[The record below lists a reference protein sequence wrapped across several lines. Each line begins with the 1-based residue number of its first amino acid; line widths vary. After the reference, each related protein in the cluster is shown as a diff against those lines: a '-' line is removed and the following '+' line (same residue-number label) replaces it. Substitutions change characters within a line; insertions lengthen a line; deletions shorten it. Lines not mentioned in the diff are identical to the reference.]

1 MVRYILK
8 RGLGNKKEAFDS
20 AAGLSIERALE
31 NYNPAIDVGSC
42 LILSG
47 GNVKKCDY
55 KPLDGDIIY
64 IRELPGGITAAII
77 IGALAVTLAVAGAVT
92 MGVMTAKQKQ
102 QMADIEDKQKK
113 AARNSGEKPD
123 AAPFIKGA
131 NNQSATGQT
140 FPYIIGRTLM
150 TPYKLCSPHYE
161 IKGAGGKEQFY
172 HICLEAGFSPLVIKK
187 VMLGNTTIK
196 TLTGEGAANRVYDFD
211 DCVYY
216 NTQNKIEI
224 AQGGADFSTL
234 PLNKKIVCTLV
245 QKEIPHAY
253 GISYNESDEDYNAY
267 RAGIV
272 QELPDNAMA
281 VEVCIQFDGIRWM
294 DSKGDWRPMDVDI
307 KPEWCY
313 TDERNPTWKPLGE
326 FIHTGGDEG
335 GAKNHFHG
343 WSGKTSRFILK
354 KTFSSAESYGRKI
367 SVRLIRETAKASQDQ
382 STCNF
387 LYCNTACYDV
397 EKSTKDELVA
407 ADVLEER
414 EKGLCTRLGLR
425 IKADANTQD
434 NLDSISIIVQGVA
447 RVWDGDKWSD
457 DKRETCNLA
466 AWVLEVLTSDTHPA
480 SRYNL
485 DEIDLEAF
493 GEWYEFCERQ
503 GFEANGVIDKGEKKS
518 NILSTLCTNG
528 CGTLIYDEMTG
539 KLSVAIDSGDSNPIA
554 LLNADTVINIQSTK
568 KFSRVA
574 DGVRVKFVNRDA
586 DYSVDTILVMADGGK
601 YNPYNDT
608 LTEQTLKYVTSASH
622 AYKIA
627 WKDIAT
633 LRARPRTVTVKVG
646 LEGAY
651 YPLYGKVELQHRTT
665 RTGLGSGEV
674 AEVRLSSLGYLD
686 ALIVKA
692 GRIGVKE
699 GDGVTYGLPLMA
711 RDGSF
716 LSYLTGEVAAV
727 KGDYITFNKILDGGE
742 RVRSSSKTLPHEG
755 DFLSIG
761 TLTSDGGWVNTYNT
775 MTIVSTEA
783 TDSGYN
789 LTLQDYNPSIYT
801 FGGVIPT
808 FKSNV
813 TKRPDS
819 HIIEQ
824 KPLDIGEV
832 YEKISDSV
840 KKLGS
845 GSASAQEALNVAVH
859 GIHFTPNHTVEDMS
873 ICMDELIQK
882 IDEVRKEAVDGIEI
896 SENKIMVILEDPRKG
911 LVYMLEMTAGGL
923 KSIAKAVTG
932 SSDYDTAVSAI
943 TQWAEGVTA
952 EVTDSDG
959 RGGLLAAL
967 SITKD
972 GIINAVA
979 GGGSEGEMSLSL
991 TLPALLTTARA
1002 MELVAEL
1009 GDDAG
1014 LLNRVYGLTD
1024 LKDDNGGN
1032 YWTIKKNAN
1041 KNDIKELSDV
1051 LREHGLLSSNI
1062 LLKANQ
1068 IEVSGDTVFNGS
1080 GSINGRLSGIKGD
1093 IYQSLMT
1100 NPAHPEIVD
1109 ESQSIISGGYIKTCL
1124 IDAFQI
1130 AAQNLILNVTANNGT
1145 RLYSIDYEDYINSQ
1159 IAGTNADGTPKYKEG
1174 GFLISTNYT
1183 RGLRRNVT
1191 MTAQMEVVTAEC
1203 NPANWVP
1210 TGCKRTPHSWN
1221 ASTNK
1226 VEYYDVSTVTLSWG
1240 GSVPMSTSSV
1250 TVPPGGA
1257 TTKFYLPEYPFIY
1270 INGVRHEL
1278 LYTELAV
1285 IGCDMYANATG
1296 YYSKDYDLWI
1306 NWVFSDG
1313 QSYPFRWNKDNGGG
1327 MHLYKSSDPVEVHY
1341 GYMTSNGTTTFLQS
1355 KYSPGAGV
1363 LIETTGDAHFMRTV
1377 EIGGDCNIEGRNTN
1391 IYQPTL
1397 LDGFTTNGCLFKPL
1411 VSFSIGWSGS
1421 NISTYVKSELVASI
1435 VKSEKYTLRGLENY
1449 QYQVNLT
1456 TRIAVPYVTRNSKK
1470 YLRLNAM
1477 SMNVDAD
1484 TVGSYAANYYK
1495 VFRIYEAITDCSSIM
1510 GYSFVTGQSLAII
1523 DKFTI
1528 SFNWN
1533 GDHYQPTMAHCMVF
1547 IQ

>member
-196 TLTGEGAANRVYDFD
+196 TLTGEGAASRVYDFD

-568 KFSRVA
+568 KFLRVA

-601 YNPYNDT
+601 YDPYNDT

-775 MTIVSTEA
+775 MTIISTEA

-1032 YWTIKKNAN
+1032 YWTIKKSAN

-1093 IYQSLMT
+1093 IYQNLMT

-1109 ESQSIISGGYIKTCL
+1109 ESQTIIAGGYIKTSL

-1130 AAQNLILNVTANNGT
+1130 AAQNLILNVTANDGT
-1145 RLYSIDYEDYINSQ
+1145 RLYSADYEDYINSQ
-1159 IAGTNADGTPKYKEG
+1159 IAGTNADGTPKYKKG

-1183 RGLRRNVT
+1183 RGYRRKVT
-1191 MTAQMEVVTAEC
+1191 MVAQKEVFEKIGS
-1203 NPANWVP
+1203 ANKVYRIKPGSGEFNLTTLSTGDLIRTESGPEYNGKVKIYRMYSSSDWPIVYIGGTGADNKYEYISGTYKQEDFDYSGRIATVVLELRQGSTQLTRTFYRANITKKSSRYP
-1210 TGCKRTPHSWN
+1210 TGDT
-1221 ASTNK
+1221 TNDNSAIIRAK
-1226 VEYYDVSTVTLSWG
+1226 W
-1240 GSVPMSTSSV
+1240 TSS
-1250 TVPPGGA
+1250 GA
-1257 TTKFYLPEYPFIY
+1257 E
-1270 INGVRHEL
+1270 
-1278 LYTELAV
+1278 
-1285 IGCDMYANATG
+1285 
-1296 YYSKDYDLWI
+1296 
-1306 NWVFSDG
+1306 
-1313 QSYPFRWNKDNGGG
+1313 
-1327 MHLYKSSDPVEVHY
+1327 
-1341 GYMTSNGTTTFLQS
+1341 TFLQS
-1355 KYSPGAGV
+1355 KYTPGTGV

-1377 EIGGDCNIEGRNTN
+1377 EIGGDCNIEGKNTN

-1421 NISTYVKSELVASI
+1421 NISTYASSELVVSI
-1435 VKSEKYTLRGLENY
+1435 VKSKKYTWRGSENY
-1449 QYQVNLT
+1449 QYQVNLAT
-1456 TRIAVPYVTRNSKK
+1456 NITVPYVTRNSKK

-1477 SMNVDAD
+1477 SMNTNAD
-1484 TVGSYAANYYK
+1484 MVGNDAANYHN

-1510 GYSFVTGQSLAII
+1510 GYSFITEQSLAII

-1528 SFNWN
+1528 SFNW
-1533 GDHYQPTMAHCMVF
+1533 GGHYQPIMAHCMVF